1 MFVVAALYKFA
12 DLPDCEQ
19 IQKNLSSLCNRHGI
33 KGTLILA
40 NEGINGTVA
49 GTRIAVDALKDF
61 LHTDKRFHGVEY
73 KESFAPKNPFYRM
86 KVRLKKEIVTLGVPG
101 INPAKKAGT
110 YVEPEEWNAII
121 QDPDVVLIDTRNDY
135 EVAIGT
141 FKGAIDPKTTCFTEF
156 PKYVR
161 ENLDPKKNKKVA
173 MVCTGGIRCEKAS
186 AFMLKEGFETVYH
199 LKGGIL
205 KYLENISEESSLWQ
219 GDCFVF
225 DQRVAVKHGLQLG
238 DHTLCH
244 GCRQPL
250 SREERASEKFQLG
263 VSCPHCFDT
272 LTPER
277 RKSLEQRQLQVEIA
291 ASRNTQHIGVPRPQK
306 STRVLDIK

>member
-12 DLPDCEQ
+12 DLPDCKN
-19 IQKNLSSLCNRHGI
+19 IQSQLKELCMHHNI
-33 KGTLILA
+33 KGTLIVA
-40 NEGINGTVA
+40 QEGINGTVA
-49 GTRIAVDALKDF
+49 GNRDAIDALNAFLQKD
-61 LHTDKRFHGVEY
+61 DRFHNLEY
-73 KESFAPKNPFYRM
+73 KESFAHKNPFYRM
-86 KVRLKKEIVTLGVPG
+86 KVRLKKEIVTLGINGVNAAKEAG
-101 INPAKKAGT
+101 I

-121 QDPDVVLIDTRNDY
+121 QDPDVILIDTRNDY

-173 MVCTGGIRCEKAS
+173 MMCTGGIRCEKAS

-205 KYLENISEESSLWQ
+205 KYLENIPQEKSLWE

-225 DQRVAVKHGLQLG
+225 DQRVSVKHGLQLG
-238 DHTLCH
+238 DHTLCY

-250 SREERASEKFQLG
+250 SHADTKSDKFQLG
-263 VSCPHCFDT
+263 VSCPYCFDR
-272 LTPER
+272 LKPER
-277 RKSLEQRQLQVEIA
+277 RKNLEQRQRQVEIA
-291 ASRNTQHIGVPRPQK
+291 ASRHSQHIGVPRPPRPQN
-306 STRVLDIK
+306 